1 MIKAK
6 KKSWSNL
13 LLMIRVVV
21 QFKDTL
27 YGWLKKETEMW
38 WVKKIINNSILST
51 ETQKKM
57 CDKNYFL
64 SISR

>member
-27 YGWLKKETEMW
+27 GYMGDLKKKRKCDEW
-38 WVKKIINNSILST
+38 KKLLII
-51 ETQKKM
+51 Q
-57 CDKNYFL
+57 F
-64 SISR
+64 